1 MIYILTCL
9 KLFVSKGTEMFG
21 KLDFTNSKRIHFMH
35 VQLWQ
40 NYVVTDKTTI
50 YVTFFDGS
58 GGLKRV
64 KSSL

>member
-1 MIYILTCL
+1 M
-9 KLFVSKGTEMFG
+9 SKGTEMFG
-21 KLDFTNSKRIHFMH
+21 KLDFTNSKRIHFMQ

-40 NYVVTDKTTI
+40 NYVVTDKTTM